1 MSRMIVFAP
10 NQLAVGELNTLV
22 DRGWM
27 LAGHPAVA
35 GGGSTT
41 LALTND
47 QASLNYL
54 QFGRMVLI
62 AHDRLP
68 NWAGMLD
75 TPWNFMPPVSVA
87 AYNAEYV
94 LSLRSPEAPIT
105 LSGSVGSIAAQMLDM
120 FNRYDDLYV
129 RIGDTHKADPTART
143 ETLDGRNFWEQLT
156 AIINRAGCE
165 LQTRPEKDASG
176 RLVIYLDIATRLGI
190 DTNFLYSDGP
200 NGNATFSNGV
210 LNGPI
215 YNRVIGTG
223 DESGAVSRLRSR
235 PVLSEASSAT
245 YRMRS
250 QTVQF
255 RGVTELGTLQQYT
268 QNYINYY
275 ATPKFSFLMNV
286 LDKGDAFQNMR
297 LGNTV
302 LVHIS
307 QAYLPGGIQGVR
319 GTARVL
325 AMAYTEAQN
334 LLTAKV
340 ELL

>member
-1 MSRMIVFAP
+1 MSRVMVFSA
-10 NQLAVGELNTLV
+10 NQFSVGELTTLV

-27 LAGHPAVA
+27 LAGNPAVA

-41 LALTND
+41 LSLTND
-47 QASLNYL
+47 QAALNYL
-54 QFGRMVLI
+54 QFGRMVLVT
-62 AHDRLP
+62 HERLP

-87 AYNAEYV
+87 AYNAEYL
-94 LSLRSPEAPIT
+94 LSLRTPEAPVT
-105 LSGSVGSIAAQMLDM
+105 LTGSVGNLAAQILDM
-120 FNRYDDLYV
+120 FNRYDDLAV
-129 RIGDTHKADPTART
+129 RIGDTSKADPTPRT

-156 AIINRAGCE
+156 AIIARAGCE
-165 LQTRPEKDASG
+165 MLARPEKDASG

-223 DESGAVSRLRSR
+223 DESGAVSRLRTR
-235 PVLSEASSAT
+235 PFLNEASSTA

-255 RGVTELGTLQQYT
+255 RGVTELSTLEQYT
-268 QNYINYY
+268 QNYTNYY
-275 ATPKFSFLMNV
+275 GTPKFSFLMNV
-286 LDKGDAFQNMR
+286 LDKGDAFQNIR

-307 QAYLPGGIQGVR
+307 QAYLPGGIQGLR

-325 AMAYTEAQN
+325 AMAYTEGQN
-334 LLTAKV
+334 LLTVKA